1 MSQQYNSYFISVSCS
16 DSFQPPIDFVVGAD
30 SASFQ
35 FNHFY
40 LSHPY
45 YPQLLD
51 SKESAVYDSVAFV
64 PDQRAQTGYS
74 GLYYP
79 LAIHQVEKSYCRT
92 SWGQR
97 SGQFHGGTNRI
108 PLFLDIEAVKSGLDR
123 RTSLMIRNVP
133 NK

>member
-1 MSQQYNSYFISVSCS
+1 MSQPYNNYFIGVSCS
-16 DSFQPPIDFVVGAD
+16 DSFQPPFDFVVGAD

-51 SKESAVYDSVAFV
+51 SKESAAFA
-64 PDQRAQTGYS
+64 PDQRAQAGYS
-74 GLYYP
+74 KLYYP
-79 LAIHQVEKSYCRT
+79 LAINQLEKSYCRT
-92 SWGQR
+92 SWGQG
-97 SGQFHGGTNRI
+97 SGQFHGGTHRI
-108 PLFLDIEAVKSGLDR
+108 PLFLDIEAVKSGLDC

>member
-1 MSQQYNSYFISVSCS
+1 MSEQQSSYFIGVSCS
-16 DSFQPPIDFVVGAD
+16 DSFQPPIDFMVGAD
-30 SASFQ
+30 SAGFQ

-40 LSHPY
+40 LSRPY

-51 SKESAVYDSVAFV
+51 SEESAVYDSVSFV
-64 PDQRAQTGYS
+64 PDQRAQAGYL

-79 LAIHQVEKSYCRT
+79 LAIPNLEEPYFRTPWEQGFGQCRGDT
-92 SWGQR
+92 
-97 SGQFHGGTNRI
+97 TRI
-108 PLFLDIEAVKSGLDR
+108 PLFLDIEAVRSGLDR